1 MIATQTLLS
10 EAEVLSRL
18 RNYLAHH
25 PIPGIRLEAVTEGM
39 RRDDNWYYVPILLK
53 EGEPP
58 AYQYYDLLIEIEE
71 QFRKQEHLNVLLVPA
86 N

>member
-1 MIATQTLLS
+1 MIAAQTLPS
-10 EAEVLSRL
+10 ETEVLSRL
-18 RNYLAHH
+18 RDYLTHH
-25 PIPGIRLEAVTEGM
+25 PIPGIRLEAVTEGV

-53 EGEPP
+53 EGEPA
-58 AYQYYDLLIEIEE
+58 AYQFYDLLIEIEE